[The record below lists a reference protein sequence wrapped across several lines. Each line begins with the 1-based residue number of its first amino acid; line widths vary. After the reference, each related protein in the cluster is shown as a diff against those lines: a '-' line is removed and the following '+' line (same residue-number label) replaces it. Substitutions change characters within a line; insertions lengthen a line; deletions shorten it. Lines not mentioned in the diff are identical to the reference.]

1 MHTTLLH
8 ANFLSDPTEY
18 SLSERYWQDLFRAIA
33 REEGVSDDWHD
44 PWLNTTFAD
53 GTSFADGNPI
63 FSASSPKRGLGVR
76 IIQLDPANVGE
87 DLGFNSW
94 LDDFGNG
101 DDTIRELVICCV
113 LSDENALQA
122 SRYIRQW
129 VRDGSYNESHLS

>member
-1 MHTTLLH
+1 MHETVFF

-18 SLSERYWQDLFRAIA
+18 ALSERYWQDLFRAIT
-33 REEGVSDDWHD
+33 REEGVTHDWHD

-63 FSASSPKRGLGVR
+63 FSAWTPNRGRGVR
-76 IIQLDPANVGE
+76 IIQLDPVNVGTDLSFSSWE
-87 DLGFNSW
+87 DA
-94 LDDFGNG
+94 FGEG
-101 DDTIRELVICCV
+101 DDTILELVICCV

-129 VRDGSYNESHLS
+129 VTSVSYDSRLS